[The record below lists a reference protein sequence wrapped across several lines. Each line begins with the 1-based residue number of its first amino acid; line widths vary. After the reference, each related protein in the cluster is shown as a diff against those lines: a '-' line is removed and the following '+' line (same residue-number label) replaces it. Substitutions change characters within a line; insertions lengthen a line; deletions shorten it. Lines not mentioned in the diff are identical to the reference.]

1 MNEKTRSYWAEFVGT
16 FVLVLGGVGTAV
28 LAGSAVGQL
37 GIALA
42 FGFSLLVMVYA
53 IGPISGC
60 HVNPAVTLAFLLRG
74 RVTLETAL
82 GYWIG
87 QFCGAFVAALCI
99 WLIARGNVL
108 PFHPS
113 ATGFAAN
120 GYGAHSPGGFNVGAG
135 FLCEVLMTA
144 VFVLTVLTA
153 TQKRAP
159 VGFAGLAIGLMLTLV
174 HLVSIRVT
182 NTSVNPARS
191 LAPALFVGGWALG
204 QLWMYYVAPAL
215 GAVLAA
221 AVDGILRDPTER
233 GVPGGLHIPT
243 FHRGANV
250 TP

>member
-1 MNEKTRSYWAEFVGT
+1 MNQKTRSYWAEFVGT

-28 LAGSAVGQL
+28 LAGPSVGQV

-74 RVTLETAL
+74 RVNVQTAV
-82 GYWIG
+82 GYWIA
-87 QFCGAFVAALCI
+87 QFCGAFVAALCV
-99 WLIARGNVL
+99 WLIARGNVMG
-108 PFHPS
+108 FHPA
-113 ATGFAAN
+113 ATGFGAN
-120 GYGAHSPGGFNVGAG
+120 GYGAHSPGGFNAASA
-135 FLCEVLMTA
+135 FLCEVLMSA
-144 VFVLTVLTA
+144 IFVLTVLTA

-174 HLVSIRVT
+174 HLVSIPVT

-191 LAPALFVGGWALG
+191 FAPALFVGGWALG
-204 QLWMYYVAPAL
+204 QLWMFIVAPAL

-221 AVDGILRDPTER
+221 SVDGILREPSER
-233 GVPGGLHIPT
+233 GGEVRIPT